1 MHFYNNLPS
10 VPPFDQSSLT
20 KVVDQ
25 KTLQDK
31 GNERQ
36 CLLVE
41 SIISLKATSSHE
53 GKGAADLISLKSRK
67 NNNMKFR

>member
-1 MHFYNNLPS
+1 M
-10 VPPFDQSSLT
+10 PPFDQSSLT
-20 KVVDQ
+20 KVGDQ

-36 CLLVE
+36 CLLFE

-53 GKGAADLISLKSRK
+53 GKGAADLISHKSRK